1 MDTYKFMCSS
11 ISFSRNIDGKSVIF
25 MLTITSEGQVKI
37 YSVDGK
43 LDLEYSVV
51 DGELQI
57 SSKESTQ

>member
-11 ISFSRNIDGKSVIF
+11 ISFSRNVDGKSVML

-37 YSVDGK
+37 YPVEGK

>member
-11 ISFSRNIDGKSVIF
+11 INFSRNIDGKSVIF
-25 MLTITSEGQVKI
+25 MLTVTSEGKVQI
-37 YSVDGK
+37 YPVDGK

-57 SSKESTQ
+57 SSKENTQ